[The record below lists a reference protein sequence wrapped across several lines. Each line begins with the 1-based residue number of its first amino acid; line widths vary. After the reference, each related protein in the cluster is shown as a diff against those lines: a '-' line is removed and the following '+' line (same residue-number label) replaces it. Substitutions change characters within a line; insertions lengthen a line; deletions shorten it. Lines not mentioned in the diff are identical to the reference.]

1 MSYTFYYEGPK
12 HTMAGTTGYYI
23 TSPTYGSV
31 SGADIW
37 HLPWL
42 AYNQLYTKDGD
53 VRPVSIPAAK
63 PTVSFED
70 LYGGQNDTV

>member
-1 MSYTFYYEGPK
+1 MNYTV
-12 HTMAGTTGYYI
+12 
-23 TSPTYGSV
+23 SPTYMFV
-31 SGADIW
+31 SRADIW
-37 HLPWL
+37 QLPWL

-63 PTVSFED
+63 PTVSFDD

>member
-1 MSYTFYYEGPK
+1 MTYVFNK
-12 HTMAGTTGYYI
+12 GTTSGTNGYYI
-23 TSPTYGSV
+23 TAPESGLMSV
-31 SGADIW
+31 ADKYIFS
-37 HLPWL
+37 L
-42 AYNQLYTKDGD
+42 AGVPVYTKDGD

>member
-1 MSYTFYYEGPK
+1 MNYTV
-12 HTMAGTTGYYI
+12 
-23 TSPTYGSV
+23 SPTYGFV

-37 HLPWL
+37 QLPWL

-53 VRPVSIPAAK
+53 VRPVSIPAVK

-70 LYGGQNDTV
+70 LYGGYGDDCC